1 MILLNLLTSNQEQ
14 IDKIIHLL
22 LKNKFAT
29 TVVLG
34 NPEKAYSLSAENV
47 VEHSTVY
54 KLQFAT
60 KSLLF
65 SEIEASLA
73 KEFQHKEFYIYATPI
88 VQTTTSFFDRIK
100 NSVKALNM
108 LNKKKTD
115 NQ

>member
-1 MILLNLLTSNQEQ
+1 MILLNLITSNKEQ
-14 IDKIIHLL
+14 IDTIINLI

-29 TVVLG
+29 NVILG
-34 NPEKAYSLSAENV
+34 NAEQAYFTNTENV
-47 VEHSTVY
+47 IEQAVIY

-73 KEFQHKEFYIYATPI
+73 KEFPNKEFYIYATPI
-88 VQTTTSFFDRIK
+88 VQTTTRFFDRIK

-108 LNKKKTD
+108 LNKKRID
-115 NQ
+115 N

>member
-29 TVVLG
+29 TVILG
-34 NPEKAYSLSAENV
+34 NPEKAYSIGAENE

-65 SEIEASLA
+65 SEIEASWPGNFRTRNFTFTLRQLCKLLPA
-73 KEFQHKEFYIYATPI
+73 FLTESKI
-88 VQTTTSFFDRIK
+88 VSK
-100 NSVKALNM
+100 PLM
-108 LNKKKTD
+108 C
-115 NQ
+115 